1 MRAADL
7 MTRSVRSCRSDESC
21 AVAARHMWEGDCGC
35 VVVTHDDATVA
46 GIVTDRDLAMAAWI
60 GGKPLAEIP
69 VRTAMASPARAVLAS
84 DSLSAVLEALT
95 QEQVHRVPVLDE
107 SGVLVGLVSLADV
120 VRVQAKNRVLDA
132 ASLVDTIAA
141 ICRPRHVELEA
152 LPAPEPTVAL
162 TPQAKPAEAATT
174 AAAPKPIEV
183 SAGSAKPQ
191 SKPDPRNQ
199 GKRR

>member
-1 MRAADL
+1 
-7 MTRSVRSCRSDESC
+7 
-21 AVAARHMWEGDCGC
+21 
-35 VVVTHDDATVA
+35 
-46 GIVTDRDLAMAAWI
+46 VTDRDLAIAAWTK
-60 GGKPLAEIP
+60 GKPLAEIP

-95 QEQVHRVPVLDE
+95 QEQVHRVPVIDE
-107 SGVLVGLVSLADV
+107 AGVLVGLVSLADV

-141 ICRPRHVELEA
+141 ISRPRHVEVEA
-152 LPAPEPTVAL
+152 LPAPKTEEPTVAL
-162 TPQAKPAEAATT
+162 TPQAKPAEAALPTPT
-174 AAAPKPIEV
+174 PKPIEV
-183 SAGSAKPQ
+183 SAGSPKPA

>member
-35 VVVTHDDATVA
+35 VVVTHEDATVA
-46 GIVTDRDLAMAAWI
+46 GIVTDRDLAMAAWTK
-60 GGKPLAEIP
+60 GRPLAEIP
-69 VRTAMASPARAVLAS
+69 VRTAMTSPARAVLAS
-84 DSLSAVLEALT
+84 DSLSTVLEALT
-95 QEQVHRVPVLDE
+95 EEQVHRVPVIDE
-107 SGVLVGLVSLADV
+107 AGVLVGVVSLADV

-132 ASLVDTIAA
+132 ASLVDTMAA
-141 ICRPRHVELEA
+141 ICRPRQVEVET
-152 LPAPEPTVAL
+152 LPAPEPTVAFM
-162 TPQAKPAEAATT
+162 PQAKPVEAAIQ
-174 AAAPKPIEV
+174 APAPKPIEV